1 MRIDLRKN
9 AEDDIR
15 KLRTT
20 NIPAAAAVMVAL
32 EQIEADPKAI
42 DKLTTHGD
50 DPEVGKDDP
59 VRLGIKRWETAK
71 RRSVLLW
78 RFRIFDTPATV
89 YRVVYGYHWQTK
101 QICILAVVHKEEFD
115 YDNLDSDIAK
125 RILDDWRAI

>member
-1 MRIDLRKN
+1 MQIDLRKN

-15 KLRTT
+15 KLRAI
-20 NIPAAAAVMVAL
+20 NMPAAAAVMVAL

-59 VRLGIKRWETAK
+59 VRLGIKRWEKAK
-71 RRSVLLW
+71 RHSVLLW

-89 YRVVYGYHWQTK
+89 YRVVYGYHWQTR